1 MMMVH
6 CMQRGFLF
14 LWQQTRVVDKLLFP
28 LIFNINVFTWSS
40 ALTRV
45 VYGIKILWWWCY
57 WCRYHYLK
65 NGPFLTVLTI
75 AIIAPTTN
83 RICWQVSETA
93 ICENLKKRFM
103 DDWIFTYIG
112 PVLISVNPFK
122 VALMI
127 CVCCHLSFWK
137 ENVLKRV
144 ILFLDIIELFNN
156 FKPMLK
162 GIVANS

>member
-14 LWQQTRVVDKLLFP
+14 LWQQTRVVDKLPFP
-28 LIFNINVFTWSS
+28 PIFNLNVVTWCS
-40 ALTRV
+40 ALTRMV
-45 VYGIKILWWWCY
+45 DGIKILWWWCY

-83 RICWQVSETA
+83 RTCWQVSETA